1 MLTFLEGCKVSFSV
15 MKNSLIGIFHYYV
28 DVDTCFSNISMLT
41 NMAREF
47 CEKLPKIELH
57 AHLNGSMVQY
67 DNASYNF
74 WTLIIIGVYY
84 LHFFLKKMIF
94 REKIRTFRNCGNM

>member
-1 MLTFLEGCKVSFSV
+1 
-15 MKNSLIGIFHYYV
+15 
-28 DVDTCFSNISMLT
+28 
-41 NMAREF
+41 MAREF

-84 LHFFLKKMIF
+84 LHFFFLKK
-94 REKIRTFRNCGNM
+94 